1 MQTKLGF
8 EGDHSFKKPTSAPD
22 PKASFQQR
30 AVITTVMG
38 CSLLFWGGDG
48 QTQGSL
54 TALQG
59 GLSLERSLA
68 GGPMTQRATLHS
80 GHSQL

>member
-38 CSLLFWGGDG
+38 CSLLFWGGMG
-48 QTQGSL
+48 RHKVPSPLSRVGCPWRGPWRG
-54 TALQG
+54 AL
-59 GLSLERSLA
+59 
-68 GGPMTQRATLHS
+68 
-80 GHSQL
+80 

>member
-38 CSLLFWGGDG
+38 CSLLFWGGMG
-48 QTQGSL
+48 RHKVPSP
-54 TALQG
+54 
-59 GLSLERSLA
+59 LSRVGCLWRGPWR